1 MPNAI
6 SRRANA
12 IVSVVIITVKG
23 SFINWGPLYYKNE
36 DQLYSMDF
44 MYFFPNGDF
53 NIGKWGPKD
62 ILFPGRGNNLRK
74 NIISLK
80 NRLKHKQM
88 PNTLVF
94 IIF

>member
-44 MYFFPNGDF
+44 MYFFQME
-53 NIGKWGPKD
+53 
-62 ILFPGRGNNLRK
+62 
-74 NIISLK
+74 IS
-80 NRLKHKQM
+80 
-88 PNTLVF
+88 T
-94 IIF
+94 